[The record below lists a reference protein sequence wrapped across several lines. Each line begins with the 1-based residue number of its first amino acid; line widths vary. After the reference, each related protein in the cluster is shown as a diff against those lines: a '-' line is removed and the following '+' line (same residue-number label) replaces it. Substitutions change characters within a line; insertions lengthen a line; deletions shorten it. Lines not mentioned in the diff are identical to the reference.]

1 MKEQIFK
8 NYIKT
13 KLKPTEDYKVVSF
26 EDDNIIKIYSKDKE
40 ISGSYFVLPERC
52 FDMHTPETIVGM
64 LLFNCSSK
72 WLENYTMIDF
82 RVLELIKDELG
93 IIAYS
98 KLIARAMKEYSE
110 FTAEIVVN
118 EAIYQ
123 YGMNYFNI
131 EFFDGIA
138 IYKLNT
144 KVEY

>member
-26 EDDNIIKIYSKDKE
+26 EDDGVIKIYSKDKK
-40 ISGSYFVLPERC
+40 ISGSYFVLPESFGMC
-52 FDMHTPETIVGM
+52 TPETIVCA

-72 WLENYTMIDF
+72 WLEKYTMIDF

-98 KLIARAMKEYSE
+98 KLITRAMKEYSE
-110 FTAEIVVN
+110 FTAESIIN